1 MLAKALDRVGDRWT
15 MLIVRDLAGGP
26 KRFTDLM
33 ERLGGITP
41 KTLTQ
46 RLRDLEEGGLT
57 EVDREPGRREVW
69 YRLTPAGRD
78 LLPALEE
85 LMVWGLRHV
94 AAPPGPGEPAH
105 PEHILWA
112 LRVQLERE
120 GVRAGPLRWL
130 VRLVDD
136 GSYVIRS
143 DGHQWTFEPGEVDEP
158 EVLITATK
166 DALARYLAIFPTHAV
181 SRGARH
187 PGRRDQARHPNLPKG
202 HRGLPARR
210 GGASRN
216 AHIDFTADVSGRGH
230 ASVWRFVPLVPFA
243 ILGSDQRSA

>member
-158 EVLITATK
+158 DVLVTATK
-166 DALARYLAIFPTHAV
+166 DALARYLAIFPSMRSPETPDIQITGTKRAIRTFLKAIEV
-181 SRGARH
+181 F
-187 PGRRDQARHPNLPKG
+187 P
-202 HRGLPARR
+202 
-210 GGASRN
+210 
-216 AHIDFTADVSGRGH
+216 SGRQAPGEKL
-230 ASVWRFVPLVPFA
+230 ASASPRA
-243 ILGSDQRSA
+243 

>member
-57 EVDREPGRREVW
+57 DVDREPGRREVW

-158 EVLITATK
+158 DVLITATK
-166 DALARYLAIFPTHAV
+166 DALARYLAIFPSMRSPETPDIQITGTKRAIRTFLKAIEV
-181 SRGARH
+181 FPSARQA
-187 PGRRDQARHPNLPKG
+187 PGEKL
-202 HRGLPARR
+202 
-210 GGASRN
+210 AS
-216 AHIDFTADVSGRGH
+216 
-230 ASVWRFVPLVPFA
+230 ASPRA
-243 ILGSDQRSA
+243 